1 MNLSRTL
8 RRGLSITALM
18 AAFLVLA
25 AACGAGS
32 TPTPT
37 PTPAP
42 DVNEV
47 LSKAGEKMAA
57 MTSMKFGMVDEKES
71 GAKFFDTTFKSMEA
85 EVKAPDSFRM
95 VVKVVA
101 PAFGFV
107 EIEMMAIGEEA
118 YMKFSKDAP
127 WNPLPLDQVPFNF
140 VDLGATMRDLFS
152 RLEDAAITGRESV
165 QDAQTVRVEG
175 NIMSENLS
183 DLITSVDPGHE
194 VVLTLWIDEAGHSLR
209 QMRIAGRIYD
219 DDGPGTT
226 RLLNIEGIDVPV
238 DIQLPDI
245 AGQ

>member
-18 AAFLVLA
+18 AAFLFL
-25 AACGAGS
+25 AACGTES

-57 MTSMKFGMVDEKES
+57 MSSVKFGMVDEKES
-71 GAKFFDTTFKSMEA
+71 GAKFFDTTFKSMEG
-85 EVKAPDSFRM
+85 EVEAPESFKM

-118 YMKFSKDAP
+118 YIKFSEDAP
-127 WNPLPLDQVPFNF
+127 WAPLPLDQVPFNF
-140 VDLGATMRDLFS
+140 AGMGATLRDLFS
-152 RLEDAAITGRESV
+152 TIEEAAITGRESV
-165 QDAQTVRVEG
+165 QGAQTVRVEG
-175 NIMSENLS
+175 NIASEGLA
-183 DLITSVDPGHE
+183 DLITSVDPGHA
-194 VVLTLWIDEAGHSLR
+194 VVLTLWIDEAEHTLR

-219 DDGPGTT
+219 DDGPETT
-226 RLLNIEGIDVPV
+226 RLLNIHGIDVPV
-238 DIQLPDI
+238 DIRLPDI